1 MDTFLL
7 TTKLRIPPQPYRMLR
22 RVRLL
27 DALESGIPQVKL
39 TLVAAPAG
47 YGKTTLLAQWA
58 NFSRFSVVWLSIG
71 EEDNDLE
78 RFLRYLLTAWEQIEP
93 TLRESPHGLLLDGMF
108 SDSEADLAPFI
119 NAANEIPDHTV
130 FVLDDYH
137 LIEEPSIHRALAFLL
152 DHLPPMLHFVL
163 AGRAEPPLPLARY
176 RAHHE
181 LLEIRA
187 EHLRLLPDEA
197 SDFLNHL
204 MGLDLTDDE
213 IIPLQAQLEGWIAG
227 LQLVALSLQRRPP
240 GADKLV
246 VSGKHR
252 FIADYLSQDVLA
264 HLPDN
269 LRQFLLQTSILD
281 RLCGPLCDALTARED
296 GQEVLERLERE
307 NLFLVP
313 LDDDRE
319 WFRYH
324 HLFADF
330 LRGELNR
337 RHADQVA
344 DLHRRAARWYL
355 ACDLPDQAFNHAIEG
370 SDVKLVT
377 EIVDRYINAKLMNGE
392 LRVVKRWLD
401 SLREEWYAAYPV
413 LGLARAG
420 FLAFSGAYE
429 ACMLCIDEVEQKLTS
444 SEAEDTR
451 WQLARVTAVRCMMAC
466 ARNDVMQAE
475 TYAYQAL
482 QDLSE
487 EDLGYRPGIF
497 AALGDTYRQSGRWE
511 EAKECYLKV
520 LDFPHAPG
528 VRVQSVH
535 VFGALADLNLKQG
548 HLREAAVYWKKALT
562 TIQEQ
567 ATWGKYSLPV
577 VGWVYIRLGEI
588 LYSWNELTEAREH
601 LSRGLERVE
610 LGGDARSL
618 IAGYL
623 IAGRL
628 ALTEGDVEM
637 AAEYLERAAPL
648 VEMAQFPDWTSRFE
662 RFQLEL
668 WLAQDRLREAVDRA
682 DELMVHGHEIEERP
696 DSEAARLAIAHV
708 FIVKG
713 DLQSMQR
720 ALALLE
726 RLLQTAETQGRTG
739 VRIEALALQA
749 LCQWKRGERA
759 DAMTALE
766 RSLRFAEPEGY
777 MRLYADL
784 GLPMA
789 RLLQEARSRM
799 VMPDYVSKLLGV
811 FGSDTAFAMPAEAAL
826 PEPLSPREQEILE
839 YIAAGLTNREIAE
852 TLVISSETVKKHTGS
867 IYSKL
872 GVSNRT
878 EAAARARELDL
889 LD

>member
-1 MDTFLL
+1 MDTFFLA
-7 TTKLRIPPQPYRMLR
+7 TKLRIPPQPYRVLPR
-22 RVRLL
+22 TRLL
-27 DALESGIPQVKL
+27 DALERGTPHVKL
-39 TLVAAPAG
+39 TLIAAPAG

-58 NFSRFSVVWLSIG
+58 HSSRFSVAWLSIS

-78 RFLRYLLTAWEQIEP
+78 RFLRYLLTAWEQVQP
-93 TLRESPHGLLLDGMF
+93 TIRESPSGLLLDGML
-108 SDSEADLAPFI
+108 SNSEADLTAFI

-137 LIEEPSIHRALAFLL
+137 LIEDPSIHQALSFLL

-163 AGRAEPPLPLARY
+163 VGRAEPPLPLARY
-176 RAHHE
+176 RARHE

-187 EHLRLLPDEA
+187 EDLRFLPDETD
-197 SDFLNHL
+197 DFLNRL
-204 MGLDLTDDE
+204 MGLDLTENE

-227 LQLVALSLQRRPP
+227 LQLVALSLQRRLP

-264 HLPDN
+264 HLPDH
-269 LRQFLLQTSILD
+269 LQQFLLQTSILD
-281 RLCGPLCDALTARED
+281 RLCGPLCDAITARQD
-296 GQEVLERLERE
+296 GQEILERLERE
-307 NLFLVP
+307 NLFLVS
-313 LDDDRE
+313 LDDSRE

-330 LRGELNR
+330 LREELNR

-344 DLHRRAARWYL
+344 DLHRRAACWYL
-355 ACDLPDQAFNHAIEG
+355 TCDLPEQAFSHAVEG
-370 SDVKLVT
+370 NDVKLVT
-377 EIVDRYINAKLMNGE
+377 QIVDRYINAKLMNGE

-401 SLREEWYAAYPV
+401 SLRAEWYAAYPV

-429 ACMLCIDEVEQKLTS
+429 ACLRCIDEVEQKLTS
-444 SEAEDTR
+444 TETEDTR

-487 EDLGYRPGIF
+487 EDLGYRPGIY

-511 EAKECYLKV
+511 EAKECYLKA
-520 LDFPHAPG
+520 LEFPHAPG

-535 VFGALADLNLKQG
+535 VFGAIADLNLRQG
-548 HLREAAVYWKKALT
+548 HLREAAVYWRKALT

-567 ATWGKYSLPV
+567 AAWGKYSLPV

-588 LYSWNELTEAREH
+588 LYTWNELTEAEEH

-618 IAGYL
+618 IAGNL

-628 ALTEGDVEM
+628 ELTQGDVET

-648 VEMAQFPDWTSRFE
+648 VETAQFPDWTSRFE

-668 WLAQDRLREAVDRA
+668 WLVQGRLREAVDRA
-682 DELMVHGHEIEERP
+682 EEMIAHGQIEERP
-696 DSEAARLAIAHV
+696 DSEAAQLAIAHV
-708 FIVKG
+708 FMIKG
-713 DLQSMQR
+713 DVQSLQR
-720 ALALLE
+720 ALVLLE
-726 RLLQTAETQGRTG
+726 RLLRAAEAQGRTG
-739 VRIEALALQA
+739 VLIEALALQA
-749 LCQWKRGERA
+749 LCQWKRGEQA
-759 DAMTALE
+759 VAMTALE
-766 RSLRFAEPEGY
+766 RSLRLAEPEGY
-777 MRLYADL
+777 MRLFVDL
-784 GLPMA
+784 GFPMA
-789 RLLQEARSRM
+789 RLLQEARARA
-799 VMPDYVSKLLGV
+799 VMPDYVSKLLGA
-811 FGSDTAFAMPAEAAL
+811 FGSGAAFPTSAEAVL

-867 IYSKL
+867 IYGKL

>member
-1 MDTFLL
+1 MDMSLL
-7 TTKLRIPPQPYRMLR
+7 ATKLRIPPQPHHLLR
-22 RVRLL
+22 RSRLL
-27 DALESGIPQVKL
+27 DALEREIPQVKL

-58 NFSRFSVVWLSIG
+58 NSSRLSVAWLSIS

-78 RFLRYLLTAWEQIEP
+78 RFLRNLLTAWEQAQP
-93 TLRESPHGLLLDGMF
+93 ALRESPSGLLLDAVFAG
-108 SDSEADLAPFI
+108 SEADLAAFI

-130 FVLDDYH
+130 FVVDDYH
-137 LIEEPSIHRALAFLL
+137 LIDDPSIHQALTFLL
-152 DHLPPMLHFVL
+152 DHLPPMLHLVL
-163 AGRAEPPLPLARY
+163 VGRAEPSLPLARY
-176 RAHHE
+176 RARHE

-187 EHLRLLPDEA
+187 EDLRFLPDEA
-197 SDFLNHL
+197 GDFLNRL
-204 MGLDLTDDE
+204 MGLDLTE
-213 IIPLQAQLEGWIAG
+213 SELIPVQAQLEGWIAG
-227 LQLVALSLQRRPP
+227 LQLAALSLKRQLP
-240 GADKLV
+240 GTDRLV
-246 VSGKHR
+246 ISGKHR

-264 HLPDN
+264 HLPDD
-269 LRQFLLQTSILD
+269 LQLFLLETSILD
-281 RLCGPLCDALTARED
+281 RLCGSLCDAVTARDD

-313 LDDDRE
+313 LDDHRE

-355 ACDLPDQAFNHAIEG
+355 GRDLSEQAFNHAVEG
-370 SDVKLVT
+370 RDVKLVT
-377 EIVDRYINAKLMNGE
+377 EIVDRYINAKLMSGE
-392 LRVVKRWLD
+392 LKVVKRWLD
-401 SLREEWYAAYPV
+401 SLQAEWFAAYPV

-420 FLAFSGAYE
+420 VLAFSGEYE
-429 ACMLCIDEVEQKLTS
+429 ACGRCVDEVEQKLIA
-444 SEAEDTR
+444 SETEDTR

-466 ARNDVMQAE
+466 VRNDVMQAE

-482 QDLSE
+482 QDLSDQ
-487 EDLGYRPGIF
+487 DLGYRPGIY
-497 AALGDTYRQSGRWE
+497 AALGDTYRQNGRWE

-520 LDFPHAPG
+520 LDFPRSPG

-535 VFGALADLNLKQG
+535 VFGAIADLNLKQG
-548 HLREAAVYWKKALT
+548 HLRQAAAYWRKALT

-567 ATWGKYSLPV
+567 ATWAKYSLPV
-577 VGWVYIRLGEI
+577 AGWVYIRLGEI
-588 LYSWNELTEAREH
+588 LYTWNELPDAREH

-610 LGGDARSL
+610 LGGDVRSL

-623 IAGRL
+623 NAGRL
-628 ALTEGDVEM
+628 ELTEGNVEM
-637 AAEYLERAAPL
+637 AAQYLGRAAPL
-648 VEMAQFPDWTSRFE
+648 VETAQFPDWTSRFE

-668 WLAQDRLREAVDRA
+668 WLAQGRMREAVARA
-682 DELMVHGHEIEERP
+682 DDLIARGQLEEQP
-696 DSEAARLAIAHV
+696 DSEAAQLAMARV
-708 FIVKG
+708 FMVKG
-713 DLQSMQR
+713 DVASLER
-720 ALALLE
+720 AFMLLE
-726 RLLQTAETQGRTG
+726 RLLQTAEAQGRIG
-739 VRIEALALQA
+739 VQIEALALRA

-766 RSLRFAEPEGY
+766 HSLRLAEPGGY
-777 MRLYADL
+777 VRLFADL
-784 GLPMA
+784 HLPMA
-789 RLLQEARSRM
+789 RLLQEARSRN
-799 VMPDYVSKLLGV
+799 VMPEYINKLLSA
-811 FGSDTAFAMPAEAAL
+811 FDTADVIPTSAEAAL
-826 PEPLSPREQEILE
+826 PEPLSPREQEILG

-852 TLVISSETVKKHTGS
+852 TLVISAETVKKHTGS

-872 GVSNRT
+872 GVANRT